1 MADLKM
7 LAIDLGASSGRGI
20 VGSFDGEK
28 ITLRENHRF
37 SNDPVFVNGR
47 FTWDILRIF
56 FEIKNSITKTVID
69 GDDVSSMGIDTWG
82 VDYGLLD
89 RNGRLMANPTHY
101 RDTRTVGISDYVSR
115 FVSAEEIYKVTGIQ
129 AIDFNTLNQLAAEGR
144 DDPDML
150 ARAEQMLFIPDLL
163 NYFLTGKR
171 ATEYTIA
178 STGMLLDAA
187 KRDFAFELTDKLGIR
202 RSLFA
207 PIVQPGTDLGELLPQ
222 ISGEVG
228 KNRIHVRTVASHD
241 TASAVIAVPAQGED
255 FIYISSGTWSLMGM
269 ELPQPLINDATRAA
283 NFTNEGGALGTIRF
297 LKNIMGLWIIQES
310 RRQWKRE
317 GKDYSFAQMEAWA
330 KEATP
335 FRSLINPD
343 DASFNT
349 PGNMPEKIRD
359 FCRRTNQPVPETV
372 GEVVRCIYESLA
384 LKYRYTVETI
394 QELRGKKAT
403 VINVVG
409 GGTKDRFLS
418 QMTADACG
426 LDVTAGPEEATAIG
440 NLMAQAMAA
449 GEIASLS
456 EARQVVANSFELKRS
471 SDTLPEAFCNPPV
484 GRVAGRLL
492 PVRDSRFTGIP
503 DVFLLVFQGS
513 ADSGNAF
520 PVQSAFSAVAD
531 GNSVPDLCVARLC
544 QHFLGAKIVEFA
556 KKERDCEL

>member
-1 MADLKM
+1 
-7 LAIDLGASSGRGI
+7 
-20 VGSFDGEK
+20 
-28 ITLRENHRF
+28 
-37 SNDPVFVNGR
+37 
-47 FTWDILRIF
+47 
-56 FEIKNSITKTVID
+56 
-69 GDDVSSMGIDTWG
+69 
-82 VDYGLLD
+82 
-89 RNGRLMANPTHY
+89 
-101 RDTRTVGISDYVSR
+101 
-115 FVSAEEIYKVTGIQ
+115 
-129 AIDFNTLNQLAAEGR
+129 
-144 DDPDML
+144 
-150 ARAEQMLFIPDLL
+150 
-163 NYFLTGKR
+163 
-171 ATEYTIA
+171 
-178 STGMLLDAA
+178 MLLDAA
-187 KRDFAFELTDKLGIR
+187 KRDFAFDLTDKLGIR

-349 PGNMPEKIRD
+349 PGNMPETIRD

-456 EARQVVANSFELKRS
+456 EARQVVANSFELKHYAPTTERGAW
-471 SDTLPEAFCNPPV
+471 DEAF
-484 GRVAGRLL
+484 GRFKAL
-492 PVRDSRFTGIP
+492 
-503 DVFLLVFQGS
+503 Q
-513 ADSGNAF
+513 
-520 PVQSAFSAVAD
+520 
-531 GNSVPDLCVARLC
+531 
-544 QHFLGAKIVEFA
+544 
-556 KKERDCEL
+556 